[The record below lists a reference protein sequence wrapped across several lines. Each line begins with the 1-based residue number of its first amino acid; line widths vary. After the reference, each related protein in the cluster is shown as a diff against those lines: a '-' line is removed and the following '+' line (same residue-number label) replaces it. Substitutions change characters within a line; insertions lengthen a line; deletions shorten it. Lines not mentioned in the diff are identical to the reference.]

1 MLVVD
6 HVVAV
11 DEQKCIGCKA
21 CDFVC
26 PTEAIVTTNKLARVE
41 EALCTGCNKCIE
53 ACLEHGAISR
63 KFLEACVV
71 LRVDEEKYPPECIEE
86 LCAKAR
92 IDPGAS
98 ICPCTGTRA
107 REVVVAILDGAPPME

>member
-41 EALCTGCNKCIE
+41 EALCTGCNKCI
-53 ACLEHGAISR
+53 
-63 KFLEACVV
+63 
-71 LRVDEEKYPPECIEE
+71 
-86 LCAKAR
+86 
-92 IDPGAS
+92 DPGAS

-107 REVVVAILDGAPPME
+107 REVVVAILDGARSMEEITLRTGVRGVCSMWCTAALLRLMEVAGLK